1 MEQPAEIP
9 GPRCG
14 VCGQP
19 LTAAGSACP
28 RCAAKSG
35 DSIDVHAVPGFPARR
50 RPVRH
55 PQTLASVLTFCFG
68 LLLVPVIL
76 SWWGIGPLTQLN
88 SLRAVTVAAM
98 LLYLLLRVD
107 EGDFRALFCVSLII
121 FVAQEALVYASRAY
135 GTLSFQGLAV
145 FLAFASAIYSSLALT
160 AAAYDAQQAPQDRY
174 HWLTFLACL
183 SVLVLSLLRALSP
196 TFVRSPQAW
205 LAQVGA
211 RLEPAGDVILGVAA
225 LGLAYGLL
233 KTYSSRGISGTD
245 RTSCLSPNSP
255 APAEHPPAPR
265 PPGAA
270 TAIEERDARP

>member
-9 GPRCG
+9 SPRCG

-28 RCAAKSG
+28 RCAA
-35 DSIDVHAVPGFPARR
+35 RR
-50 RPVRH
+50 RPARH

-68 LLLVPVIL
+68 LLLVPLIL

-88 SLRAVTVAAM
+88 SLRAVTVAAT

-107 EGDFRALFCVSLII
+107 EGDFRALFCVSLVI
-121 FVAQEALVYASRAY
+121 FVGQEVLVYASRAY

-160 AAAYDAQQAPQDRY
+160 AAAYDAQHAPQDRY

-183 SVLVLSLLRALSP
+183 SVLVLSLLRALGP
-196 TFVRSPQAW
+196 TFTRSPHAW

-233 KTYSSRGISGTD
+233 KTYSSREPAPKPD
-245 RTSCLSPNSP
+245 P
-255 APAEHPPAPR
+255 APAEDPPAPR
-265 PPGAA
+265 PPGVA
-270 TAIEERDARP
+270 TAVEERNARP